1 MYKTENMAKKI
12 IYGFTLIVLA
22 AVTVLL
28 VFFKVRENRVQEPE
42 TPAAQTIIPAAFSK
56 ITALEERAEADSA
69 SSNAKIFLELYND
82 EIFVDAVSSDLN
94 GDGVEDQII
103 AVKKLLDPFLYLI
116 ISIQNPITQKWG
128 RTEEIRTAVT
138 QPKSLTFYAM
148 ELEDSLPAIIYSG
161 MSSDNGQTFSI
172 QKIKKDKKDR
182 LEFSQI
188 ADLHAD
194 IQIRFIANKGAGGGL
209 NTNYGEAASSEPA
222 KTFADYKIYT
232 YNSDAESPN
241 TLDQI
246 QTEYVWSNKTGK
258 YERGRET
265 KIAGEKIEN
274 QLLRKLQAGN
284 MESFAEFLSGVWYL
298 PSASQSTAQSIYF
311 DKKDGIIIFNKD
323 KIEEVYEIQSTLPR
337 RYGLFFNAN
346 NKSIPNII
354 RRIDVEIKGID
365 EIQVR
370 IIEDVSRIRF
380 ATASLWSGQYKKNTG
395 LLQITAKA
403 ENPAVKL
410 KNALLKS
417 ENAWDSSIGSVLEL
431 KKNTYRFKKENKSST
446 GYFDIINIHEKL
458 ILQMKNTENKNSFY
472 LILLEEEAQKQTIS
486 LTKIQ
491 LNISEIMP
499 TGDETVIFTR
509 KI

>member
-1 MYKTENMAKKI
+1 MAKKI

-241 TLDQI
+241 TLD
-246 QTEYVWSNKTGK
+246 
-258 YERGRET
+258 
-265 KIAGEKIEN
+265 
-274 QLLRKLQAGN
+274 
-284 MESFAEFLSGVWYL
+284 
-298 PSASQSTAQSIYF
+298 
-311 DKKDGIIIFNKD
+311 GIC
-323 KIEEVYEIQSTLPR
+323 
-337 RYGLFFNAN
+337 
-346 NKSIPNII
+346 
-354 RRIDVEIKGID
+354 
-365 EIQVR
+365 
-370 IIEDVSRIRF
+370 
-380 ATASLWSGQYKKNTG
+380 
-395 LLQITAKA
+395 
-403 ENPAVKL
+403 
-410 KNALLKS
+410 
-417 ENAWDSSIGSVLEL
+417 LE
-431 KKNTYRFKKENKSST
+431 
-446 GYFDIINIHEKL
+446 
-458 ILQMKNTENKNSFY
+458 Q
-472 LILLEEEAQKQTIS
+472 
-486 LTKIQ
+486 
-491 LNISEIMP
+491 
-499 TGDETVIFTR
+499 
-509 KI
+509 

>member
-1 MYKTENMAKKI
+1 MAKKI

-56 ITALEERAEADSA
+56 ITALEERAEADST

-128 RTEEIRTAVT
+128 RTEEIRTAIT

-194 IQIRFIANKGAGGGL
+194 IQIRFITNKGAGGGL